1 MRAISL
7 FEKEDGSISL
17 ENGIYVQK
25 KGFSHYL
32 EFGSKGGT
40 MKIPVNDSVIV
51 KEGKMFHLYMR
62 KDENNM
68 WRIYSSNK
76 KHGENFILLIK
87 NAGKP
92 KANLNMKRLVSNQND
107 HIFLLYRIETFPG
120 IEVKFISGKSCFL
133 SKKTLLQL
141 G

>member
-7 FEKEDGSISL
+7 FEKQDSSINL
-17 ENGIYVQK
+17 QNGIYVQRE
-25 KGFSHYL
+25 GLSNYL
-32 EFGSKGGT
+32 ELGSRGNII
-40 MKIPVNDSVIV
+40 KIPVNDSVVVQNNKVFHIYM
-51 KEGKMFHLYMR
+51 KEDIKN
-62 KDENNM
+62 K
-68 WRIYSSNK
+68 WRILASDK
-76 KHGENFILLIK
+76 KYGENFIILIK
-87 NAGKP
+87 NAERP